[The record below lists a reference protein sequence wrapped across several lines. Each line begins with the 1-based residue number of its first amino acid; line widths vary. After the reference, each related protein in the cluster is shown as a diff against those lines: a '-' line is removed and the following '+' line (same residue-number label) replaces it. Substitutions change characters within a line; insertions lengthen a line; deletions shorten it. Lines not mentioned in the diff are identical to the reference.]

1 MEGDGRMPDA
11 SLLFRIIFATCCS
24 STHHKLALDGLLH
37 LRGRFAERWRNL
49 FLTNYEAYLEGSKA
63 PDAKFRDFRNHV
75 LHVNDD
81 FWGGAVE
88 STQEW
93 YARTV
98 EMLKLGEWEEAAYAA
113 GVLSHYYTDPVMP
126 LHTAQSEQETVIHR
140 ACEWSIAQTYDA
152 IRDIIAARVGFPDL
166 EPGEGADWLGQ
177 MVRDGAVFS
186 NQYYDT
192 LVRNYDFAKGASD
205 PPAGLDRDLRN
216 MLARVLAYA
225 ATGWSRILER
235 AIEESAARPPRT
247 NPTVQ
252 AFFTTLKVP
261 IHYITRR
268 LTEENERA
276 IVVAMYDELQETGTL
291 DEMMAGEQRTIRRL
305 YEEQVAAPRREKEAA
320 MRRRGLKVESK
331 PKRKP
336 AGDSGAHD
344 PVFLLSPSADAE
356 AGRAMRNH
364 IASGVVGDQE
374 EDQSRERNRDRAG
387 RETDRQP
394 EKSYAWEKPAA
405 TAPPAEPKES
415 VVKQEVKKHTPPK
428 WDVKSPDPAT
438 SATSSVNSDYGKR
451 KDEDKKSE
459 KKDSLP
465 DDPFDIDLDGPEG
478 LTLHEPDDTARS
490 KEKIRVKDQ
499 PENDFYSAFSSSS
512 KPESTSRETLRF
524 YLQRSDD
531 VEAAPSI
538 GKKTAKRLS
547 RVGIRTVEQLLTAD
561 PEATADRLNVRH
573 IQTET
578 IIEWQQQAKLV
589 CRIPNLRGHDAQL
602 LVASGYTS
610 PESVAGA
617 DADEVLSLVEDFAGT
632 HDGQRIIRGGTEPDL
647 DEVNNWISWAGQA
660 RSLKAA

>member
-1 MEGDGRMPDA
+1 
-11 SLLFRIIFATCCS
+11 
-24 STHHKLALDGLLH
+24 LLH

-75 LHVNDD
+75 LHVDDD

-126 LHTAQSEQETVIHR
+126 LHTAQSEAETVIHR

-152 IRDIIAARVGFPDL
+152 IRDIIAARTGFPDL
-166 EPGEGADWLGQ
+166 EPGEGVDWLGQ
-177 MVRDGAVFS
+177 MVRDGAIFS

-192 LVRNYDFAKGASD
+192 LVRDYDFAKGASD

-216 MLARVLAYA
+216 MLAKVLAYA

-235 AIEESAARPPRT
+235 AIDESEARPPRT

-291 DEMMAGEQRTIRRL
+291 DEMLAGEQRTIRRL

-320 MRRRGLKVESK
+320 LRRRGLKVE
-331 PKRKP
+331 PRKKSRP
-336 AGDSGAHD
+336 STGSTAHD
-344 PVFLLSPSADAE
+344 PVFLLAPTGDAE
-356 AGRAMRNH
+356 AGNAMRNR
-364 IASGVVGDQE
+364 IAAGVAGEQE
-374 EDQSRERNRDRAG
+374 EQESQQRRRSQGTRPVTTTAKSDDRDKTAAKAR
-387 RETDRQP
+387 T
-394 EKSYAWEKPAA
+394 EKPASS
-405 TAPPAEPKES
+405 PPAKWQ
-415 VVKQEVKKHTPPK
+415 VTTP
-428 WDVKSPDPAT
+428 DTTPDT
-438 SATSSVNSDYGKR
+438 
-451 KDEDKKSE
+451 DKKSSKTEQKKPAANE
-459 KKDSLP
+459 KKSSQP
-465 DDPFDIDLDGPEG
+465 DDPFDFDLEAPEG
-478 LTLHEPDDTARS
+478 LTLHEPQKSSAARKFYDEPDDEDNAFQSSGS
-490 KEKIRVKDQ
+490 KGASYGPQHE
-499 PENDFYSAFSSSS
+499 P
-512 KPESTSRETLRF
+512 LRF
-524 YLQRSDD
+524 YLERSDD

-538 GKKTAKRLS
+538 GKKTAKRLYK
-547 RVGIRTVEQLLTAD
+547 VGVRTVDDLLSAD
-561 PEATADRLNVRH
+561 PESTSDRLNIRH
-573 IQTET
+573 IQPET

-610 PESVAGA
+610 PESVARA
-617 DADEVLSLVEDFAGT
+617 RSEEVLSLVEDFAGT
-632 HDGQRIIRGGTEPDL
+632 NEGQRIIRGGTEPDI
-647 DEVNNWISWAGQA
+647 DEVNNWISWAAQA